1 MGPTPAATSA
11 AASTANTVILKLL
24 EASGALTN
32 PEEIQIDTQ
41 PTPPPSDG
49 TDDASPDQLQ
59 SKLAAPVHTALAEL
73 YTQSIAGDPQRVA
86 QHHSQRSARSLPG
99 TGYLATG
106 WLTAQP
112 WDVELFTIELILAY
126 RLFLDLPEGQLAND
140 SVRCKCGKIHLPL
153 RAIDTLAHIQSCPEF
168 GKTWAHDT
176 FGHSLEEVIHSVGP
190 NTVLLEWEKKYYP
203 TPRHR
208 MDLLVSNLPGYAGKL
223 AIDYTLSNPTKSGT
237 LANATISPLHCAKEA
252 HKDKLTK
259 YGNHIP
265 PGDVFVPL
273 AAEIYGGVDPSVV
286 DFMTSLA
293 KTAIEHSRHGKST
306 VGQVLHVWRRHMS
319 IALMRA
325 RCGTYKFGIE
335 ASIDPHAF
343 ERRAHFRQSA
353 CYRAVHS
360 KQKKKFQKAKIHSHP
375 AGGAA
380 ARPEGARD
388 HG

>member
-1 MGPTPAATSA
+1 
-11 AASTANTVILKLL
+11 
-24 EASGALTN
+24 
-32 PEEIQIDTQ
+32 
-41 PTPPPSDG
+41 
-49 TDDASPDQLQ
+49 
-59 SKLAAPVHTALAEL
+59 
-73 YTQSIAGDPQRVA
+73 
-86 QHHSQRSARSLPG
+86 
-99 TGYLATG
+99 
-106 WLTAQP
+106 
-112 WDVELFTIELILAY
+112 
-126 RLFLDLPEGQLAND
+126 
-140 SVRCKCGKIHLPL
+140 
-153 RAIDTLAHIQSCPEF
+153 
-168 GKTWAHDT
+168 
-176 FGHSLEEVIHSVGP
+176 
-190 NTVLLEWEKKYYP
+190 
-203 TPRHR
+203 